1 MSVEITFSKPQYTRV
16 RNTVTGA
23 TEPCYRFV
31 IHGAQELS
39 DTVDCTLYPTHTEHL
54 TNILRDQISYL
65 RKLIDEFLRCNSQ
78 YFAKQYTTDAILRT
92 LSAQVATPVS
102 QGTGETD
109 ADASV
114 AIFTPSEFTIHN
126 GKIGLLWSVR
136 YEGVRIHIPALDD
149 EETAPAPALVPVP
162 APVSAPTPA
171 LAPAPTPDTHLTGM
185 PTHEPVANQV
195 CSAPPTVL
203 DATEL
208 ESVNDIDSDDDDSQI
223 ASEIAPDI
231 HVPQSALSARQYDKR
246 RLKEARLRARLAQYK
261 VERAMTRYLE
271 KYGDEA
277 TDSEWSDS
285 SSSGSESDS
294 D

>member
-1 MSVEITFSKPQYTRV
+1 MSGEITFSKPQYTRV
-16 RNTVTGA
+16 RNTATGA

-39 DTVDCTLYPTHTEHL
+39 DTVDRTLYPTHTDHL

-102 QGTGETD
+102 QGTDDSGT
-109 ADASV
+109 DASV

-136 YEGVRIHIPALDD
+136 YEGVRIHIPALDE
-149 EETAPAPALVPVP
+149 EETAPAPV
-162 APVSAPTPA
+162 PVSA
-171 LAPAPTPDTHLTGM
+171 LVSAPASAPATHLTGR
-185 PTHEPVANQV
+185 PSHEPVTNQV
-195 CSAPPTVL
+195 CSAAPNVL

-223 ASEIAPDI
+223 ASEIAPDV
-231 HVPQSALSARQYDKR
+231 HVSQSALSARQYDKR

-277 TDSEWSDS
+277 TDSEWSG

>member
-16 RNTVTGA
+16 LNTVTGQP
-23 TEPCYRFV
+23 EPCYRFI

-39 DTVDCTLYPTHTEHL
+39 DTVDRTLYHTHTDHL
-54 TNILRDQISYL
+54 THVLREQISYL

-78 YFAKQYTTDAILRT
+78 YFAKQYTSDAILRT
-92 LSAQVATPVS
+92 LTAQVATPTS
-102 QGTGETD
+102 QGTGEANADT
-109 ADASV
+109 DASV
-114 AIFTPSEFTIHN
+114 AVFRPSEFTIHN

-136 YEGVRIHIPALDD
+136 YEAVRIHIPVLD
-149 EETAPAPALVPVP
+149 EEEMATATAPAPAP
-162 APVSAPTPA
+162 
-171 LAPAPTPDTHLTGM
+171 APAPASHLTGTA
-185 PTHEPVANQV
+185 PHVPVANQV

-203 DATEL
+203 DATDM
-208 ESVNDIDSDDDDSQI
+208 ESVNDIDSDDDSHI
-223 ASEIAPDI
+223 ASEIAPDV
-231 HVPQSALSARQYDKR
+231 HTSQTALSARQYDKR

-261 VERAMTRYLE
+261 VERAMTRYIE

-285 SSSGSESDS
+285 SSGSSESDS